1 METRTNWHSKA
12 LDLGQMTRYNQHIVG
27 LAGGRKHEII

>member
-1 METRTNWHSKA
+1 METRTNWNSKA
-12 LDLGQMTRYNQHIVG
+12 LDLKQTSRYNQHIIG